1 MRVRKH
7 SQVNTPSEPL
17 LPGFEVRVRVHP
29 HLGTLSDSNLQGFE
43 VRVRWHSHLS
53 TLSGQFL
60 QGLQPRVYI
69 HLEPSIGDGWET
81 VPKEQHGITACHF
94 DTHVA

>member
-29 HLGTLSDSNLQGFE
+29 HLGTLS
-43 VRVRWHSHLS
+43 
-53 TLSGQFL
+53 GQFL
-60 QGLQPRVYI
+60 QGLQPRAYI
-69 HLEPSIGDGWET
+69 HLEPSIGDGWGT
-81 VPKEQHGITACHF
+81 VPKEQHGIMACYS